1 MDDAGTKKHSH
12 GPATKQR
19 RRRVRTAKV
28 LQPVLPTPQ
37 ARSASAVGRNVV
49 RATPTGAGAGTADS
63 AEPQGLTAT
72 FCFDAGLAPRPYA
85 AEVHLIGRRVGAIAQ
100 PRTGDRFTHEER
112 ISSVVLGSGL
122 VSITARIFGI
132 NAGEWSVAAEL
143 VRPPLTRCSE
153 QWRGAVAKSA
163 NPRLQPVAWSWR
175 RWALIP
181 RRAGPLNT
189 RWARLTP
196 LDSQPA
202 VVPGSWIGLVT
213 LGVVLGFVVQALM
226 LGRQHVAF
234 GTVLPV
240 SLLAVLSGV
249 VGAKAWYI
257 ALNPHTWRAAPQEG
271 WCIQGGLV
279 GATAVGAIAVA
290 LLHLPIGVILD
301 ATTPGLF
308 FGMAVGRLGCFFTG
322 CCAGRPTASRFGVW
336 CSDRRVGARRVPTQ
350 LMESLAALVIALAG
364 LFLLLHYR
372 FSLSGLIFVAS
383 VAAYTLCRQVI
394 LRPRAESRRSA
405 IGGPL
410 TAGLAALVLAASVL
424 WLLASSRGVA

>member
-1 MDDAGTKKHSH
+1 
-12 GPATKQR
+12 
-19 RRRVRTAKV
+19 
-28 LQPVLPTPQ
+28 L
-37 ARSASAVGRNVV
+37 
-49 RATPTGAGAGTADS
+49 
-63 AEPQGLTAT
+63 
-72 FCFDAGLAPRPYA
+72 
-85 AEVHLIGRRVGAIAQ
+85 
-100 PRTGDRFTHEER
+100 DR
-112 ISSVVLGSGL
+112 
-122 VSITARIFGI
+122 
-132 NAGEWSVAAEL
+132 
-143 VRPPLTRCSE
+143 
-153 QWRGAVAKSA
+153 
-163 NPRLQPVAWSWR
+163 
-175 RWALIP
+175 
-181 RRAGPLNT
+181 
-189 RWARLTP
+189 
-196 LDSQPA
+196 
-202 VVPGSWIGLVT
+202 LVT
-213 LGVVLGFVVQALM
+213 LGVVIGFVVQALL

-234 GTVLPV
+234 GTVLPL

-257 ALNPHTWRAAPQEG
+257 TLNPHTWHAAPQEG

-279 GATAVGAIAVA
+279 GATAVGAIAVV

-301 ATTPGLF
+301 TTAPALF
-308 FGMAVGRLGCFFTG
+308 FDMAVGRLGCFLTG

-336 CSDRRVGARRVPTQ
+336 SSDRRVGARRVPTQ

-394 LRPRAESRRSA
+394 LRLRAESRRSA